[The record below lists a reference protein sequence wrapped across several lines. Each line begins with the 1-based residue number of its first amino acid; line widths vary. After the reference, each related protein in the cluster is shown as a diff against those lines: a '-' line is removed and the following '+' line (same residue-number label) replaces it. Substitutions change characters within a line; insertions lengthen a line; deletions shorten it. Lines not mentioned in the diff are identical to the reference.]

1 MKCVFCD
8 LDSSK
13 IENTVIYEG
22 KYFYVLPSVG
32 SLVDGYILIV
42 SKRHVKSSV
51 CLNKFEMN
59 EYKYLISKYQNIF
72 KNIYGKTP
80 IIFEHGTYNSYSASS
95 VVHAHTHI
103 VNINFSDEKN
113 ILKKYNFFK
122 INDFDLIKKD
132 RNYVKYINGENIYV
146 SYDFPLISQFMRILI
161 AKEVGIS
168 NKFDWRKERF
178 DSNIISTIRRIKG
191 E

>member
-1 MKCVFCD
+1 MKCVFCY
-8 LDSSK
+8 LDTSK

-42 SKRHVKSSV
+42 SKRHGKSSV

-72 KNIYGKTP
+72 KNIYGKIP

-161 AKEVGIS
+161 AEEAGIS